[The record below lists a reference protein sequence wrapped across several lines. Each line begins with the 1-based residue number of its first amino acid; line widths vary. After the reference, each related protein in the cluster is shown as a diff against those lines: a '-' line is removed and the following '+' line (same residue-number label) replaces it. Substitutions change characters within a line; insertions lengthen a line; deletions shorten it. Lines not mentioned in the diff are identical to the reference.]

1 MPQNAENRDD
11 VANAGRPIDG
21 QPLEASDTYR
31 DENRE
36 GFANAQKPTSGQPLE
51 ASDTYK
57 DESRKLNY
65 DENEAAVKKP
75 TLVERCRGLWSK
87 TGITWPRFKLMFK
100 GALAPTIAVALF
112 QADDFAAHF
121 STVGYLIG
129 ITSILSISIQPRS
142 KFLQTMLVNVVFV
155 CFAAACVTL
164 ALYCCVQARIHSGEP
179 GTPSQ
184 GGANT
189 SGLAAQGAQTA
200 PYNSS
205 ASAVAGIWLMFMIY
219 CMSTVRAAKPQF
231 MIPAMAGAIIGNVG
245 MVYSPQF
252 SSMVQAEA
260 FVKRLLEAFL
270 TGFGIGTGVSLLIFP
285 LTSRTVVFNDMS
297 AYLTSLRSALKAN
310 MDYVHSLESTDM
322 FTFGRTDTMRHRV
335 LHSPAAEIVKEKMRA
350 LQSTAA
356 KLNTDLPFAKREI
369 AIGSLGPDDLQ
380 SIARLLRLI
389 MLPMVG
395 LSCISDIFERIAE
408 DRGWVSIPFDDDI
421 SLSGTT
427 LADMTKRRA
436 VLEWHELMRALRE
449 PFQEMADIID
459 EGLEHAMI
467 DLRLIKNKKPSQ
479 RDAESKGDRPRP
491 GDEGFAEYLNQRTK
505 SFHKRKQSMLVA
517 WCHIRGIELPDDF
530 FTNPEVM
537 KNFQDPEWLK
547 LDFDPALRARSRR
560 QLYIC
565 LYMEFL
571 LWSIGRRV
579 YDLLVFAETARVAGK
594 LSKKRLIVPGSKT
607 LKKWVKSFFQ
617 PDADS
622 SENQQM
628 DGSDQT
634 TRVYLGSAFSRKKN
648 PMHLPPQNA
657 WERIGDRI
665 RKIAQFFGS
674 PESVFGAR
682 VAIATMCIAIVAY
695 LRDTQVFYTRNR
707 IFWAQ
712 IMCSI
717 GMQPSAGQG
726 LRNAFFRIAGTG
738 LFMIAAWICWYIV
751 DGQPAGVIVFYF
763 IFLHIGPWI
772 MLNYPSYT
780 TLGMIGP
787 ITMTLIL
794 GYELQVDK
802 IGIDKAQSNGQ
813 AYQPV
818 YLLGPIRLATVI
830 GGLFLGWLWTIF
842 PYPVSEHAELRKS
855 LGSSLYLLAN
865 YYSVM
870 HETVRARLQ
879 GIDEDPTIKGS
890 VGQRLEKSRRQI
902 FGKCNLLL
910 SGMRARTSFIKFD
923 IPLGGKFPKKQYE
936 VIIEQMQSML
946 NFMALVSY
954 ASTSF
959 EDLQKI
965 SDDSEHQL
973 EWLYTFRKLIGETN
987 VTSQTITTLLTLMS
1001 ASVANGQP
1009 LPPYLRVPEP
1019 YRYTER
1025 LDELNQDLLS
1035 IKHIAEPGYASFAV
1049 TQLGTK
1055 CVIDD
1060 LKKLL
1065 EDVKDLVGELDFSY
1079 HVVSTEDMDV
1089 LEETVTYGGSTR
1101 EQRLARKT
1109 D

>member
-1 MPQNAENRDD
+1 MAQTVEQDEEKAKPNRP
-11 VANAGRPIDG
+11 ADG
-21 QPLEASDTYR
+21 GALLNTNTFSGSSNNTKREKDGETKPEK
-31 DENRE
+31 NRSLLKR
-36 GFANAQKPTSGQPLE
+36 GK
-51 ASDTYK
+51 
-57 DESRKLNY
+57 
-65 DENEAAVKKP
+65 
-75 TLVERCRGLWSK
+75 GLWAK
-87 TGITWPRFKLMFK
+87 TGITWPIFKLMFK

-112 QADDFAAHF
+112 QADDFASHF

-129 ITSILSISIQPRS
+129 ITSILSMVIQPRS

-164 ALYCCVQARIHSGEP
+164 ALYCCVQARIHSGES
-179 GTPSQ
+179 GAPSQ
-184 GGANT
+184 GGAAT

-205 ASAVAGIWLMFMIY
+205 AAAVAGIWLMVMVY
-219 CMSTVRAAKPQF
+219 AMATVRAAKPQF
-231 MIPAMAGAIIGNVG
+231 MIPAISGAIIGNVG
-245 MVYSPQF
+245 MVYAPQF
-252 SSMVQAEA
+252 SAFVQAEA
-260 FVKRLLEAFL
+260 FIKKLLEAFL
-270 TGFGIGTGVSLLIFP
+270 TGFGIGTGVCLLIFP

-297 AYLTSLRSALKAN
+297 AYITALRSALKAN
-310 MDYVHSLESTDM
+310 MDYVHSLEDNDM
-322 FTFGRTDTMRHRV
+322 FTFGRTDTIRHRIM
-335 LHSPAAEIVKEKMRA
+335 HSPEAQVVKGKMQA
-350 LQSTAA
+350 LQGAAA

-369 AIGSLGPDDLQ
+369 ALGNLGPDDLQ
-380 SIARLLRLI
+380 SITKLLRLI

-408 DRGWVSIPFDDDI
+408 DRGWVSVPFDD
-421 SLSGTT
+421 SVPLSGTT
-427 LADMTKRRA
+427 LGDLTKRRA

-459 EGLEHAMI
+459 EGLEHAII
-467 DLRLIKNKKPSQ
+467 DLRLSKQKKSTAN
-479 RDAESKGDRPRP
+479 DSESKGDRPKP
-491 GDEGFAEYLNQRTK
+491 GEAGFAEYLNQRTK
-505 SFHKRKQSMLVA
+505 SFHGRRQEMLRA
-517 WCHIRGIELPDDF
+517 WCRVRGIELPDDF
-530 FTNPEVM
+530 FTNPEAM
-537 KNFQDPEWLK
+537 KNFQDPDWLK

-565 LYMEFL
+565 LYMDYL

-579 YDLLVFAETARVAGK
+579 YDLVAFAETARVTGK
-594 LSKKRLIVPGSKT
+594 LQKKRLIVPGSKT
-607 LKKWVKSFFQ
+607 LKKWIFSFFQ
-617 PDADS
+617 PDADA
-622 SENQQM
+622 SENHQM
-628 DGSDQT
+628 EGSDQMT
-634 TRVYLGSAFSRKKN
+634 KVHLGSAFSKRKD

-657 WERIGDRI
+657 WERIGERI
-665 RKIAQFFGS
+665 RKLAQFFSS

-682 VAIATMCIAIVAY
+682 VAIATMCIAVVAF
-695 LRDTQVFYTRNR
+695 LHDTQVFYTRNR

-712 IMCSI
+712 IMTSI
-717 GMQPSAGQG
+717 GMQPSAGQS
-726 LRNAFFRIAGTG
+726 LRTSFFRIIGTA
-738 LFMIAAWICWYIV
+738 LFMIAAYICWYIV
-751 DGQPAGVIVFYF
+751 DGEVPGVIVFYF

-772 MLNYPSYT
+772 ILKHPPYT
-780 TLGMIGP
+780 TLGVIGP

-794 GYELQVDK
+794 GYELQVLK
-802 IGIDKAQSNGQ
+802 IGVEVAQSNGQ

-830 GGLFLGWLWTIF
+830 GGLFLGWIWTIF

-870 HETVRARLQ
+870 HETVRARIR
-879 GIDEDPTIKGS
+879 GIEDDPNSKGS
-890 VGQRLEKSRRQI
+890 VSQRLEKARRTI

-910 SGMRARTSFIKFD
+910 SGMRTRTGFIKFD
-923 IPLGGKFPKKQYE
+923 IPLGGKFPKEKYKT
-936 VIIEQMQSML
+936 IIEEMQSML

-959 EDLQKI
+959 QDLQ
-965 SDDSEHQL
+965 SQPGDSEHQL
-973 EWLYTFRKLIGETN
+973 EWLNTFRKLIGETN
-987 VTSQTITTLLTLMS
+987 VTSQAISSLLTLMS
-1001 ASVANGQP
+1001 SSVANGQP

-1019 YRYTER
+1019 FRYTER
-1025 LDELNQDLLS
+1025 LDEMDKDLLS
-1035 IKHIAEPGYASFAV
+1035 VKHIAEPGYASFAV

-1079 HVVSTEDMDV
+1079 HVVSTADSQES
-1089 LEETVTYGGSTR
+1089 EETLTYGANDGTESG
-1101 EQRLARKT
+1101 AKKT

>member
-1 MPQNAENRDD
+1 MPHSAE
-11 VANAGRPIDG
+11 
-21 QPLEASDTYR
+21 TR
-31 DENRE
+31 DESAHAE
-36 GFANAQKPTSGQPLE
+36 KPTDGEPLPPLHGSNE
-51 ASDTYK
+51 SDDSNGKTRHHGAR
-57 DESRKLNY
+57 DT
-65 DENEAAVKKP
+65 ENKA
-75 TLVERCRGLWSK
+75 TLKERCQSLWTK
-87 TGITWPRFKLMFK
+87 TGITWPVFKLMFK

-112 QADDFAAHF
+112 QADDFASHF
-121 STVGYLIG
+121 STVGYLVG
-129 ITSILSISIQPRS
+129 ITSILSLVIQPRS

-164 ALYCCVQARIHSGEP
+164 ALYCCVQARIHSGES
-179 GTPSQ
+179 GRPSQ
-184 GGANT
+184 GGSGT

-205 ASAVAGIWLMFMIY
+205 AAAVAGIWLMVMIY
-219 CMSTVRAAKPQF
+219 CISTVRAAKPQF

-245 MVYSPQF
+245 MVYAPQF
-252 SSMVQAEA
+252 SSMLQAEA

-297 AYLTSLRSALKAN
+297 AYLTSLRSALSAN
-310 MDYVHSLESTDM
+310 MDYVHSLENTDM

-335 LHSPAAEIVKEKMRA
+335 LHSPEAQFVKDKMQA
-350 LQSTAA
+350 LQDAAA
-356 KLNTDLPFAKREI
+356 KLNSDLPFAKREI
-369 AIGSLGPDDLQ
+369 ALGNLGPDDLQ
-380 SIARLLRLI
+380 SIAKLLRMI

-408 DRGWVSIPFDDDI
+408 DRGWVSIPFDDAS
-421 SLSGTT
+421 SLSGTA
-427 LADMTKRRA
+427 LGDLTKRRA

-449 PFQEMADIID
+449 PFQEMADVID

-467 DLRLIKNKKPSQ
+467 DLRLSKVKKP
-479 RDAESKGDRPRP
+479 DAKDVEAKGDRPRP
-491 GDEGFAEYLNQRTK
+491 GDAGFAEYLNQKTS
-505 SFHKRKQSMLVA
+505 SFHQRKQSMLQA
-517 WCHIRGIELPDDF
+517 WCRVRGIELPENF
-530 FTNPEVM
+530 FTDPEVM
-537 KNFQDPEWLK
+537 KNFQDPDWLK

-579 YDLLVFAETARVAGK
+579 YDLVSFAETARVAGK
-594 LSKKRLIVPGSKT
+594 LEKRRLIVPGSKT
-607 LKKWVKSFFQ
+607 LKKWVLSFFE

-622 SENQQM
+622 AGNQQM
-628 DGSDQT
+628 EGSDQT
-634 TRVYLGSAFSRKKN
+634 TRVHLGSAFTQRKD

-657 WERIGDRI
+657 WERVGDRI
-665 RKIAQFFGS
+665 RKLAQFFGS

-682 VAIATMCIAIVAY
+682 VALATMCIAVVAY
-695 LRDTQVFYTRNR
+695 LRHTQVFYTQNR
-707 IFWAQ
+707 LFWAQ
-712 IMCSI
+712 IMTSI
-717 GMQPSAGQG
+717 GMQPSAGQS
-726 LRNAFFRIAGTG
+726 LRSGFFRIIGTA

-751 DGQPAGVIVFYF
+751 NGETAGVIVFYF

-772 MLNYPSYT
+772 MLKYPAYT
-780 TLGMIGP
+780 TLGVIGP

-794 GYELQVDK
+794 GYELQVHK
-802 IGIDKAQSNGQ
+802 IGLEIAQSNGQ

-830 GGLFLGWLWTIF
+830 GGLSLGWLWTIF

-855 LGSSLYLLAN
+855 LGSALYLLAN

-870 HETVRARLQ
+870 HETVRARIR
-879 GIDEDPTIKGS
+879 GFEDDPSIKGS
-890 VGQRLEKSRRQI
+890 VSQRLEKARRTI
-902 FGKCNLLL
+902 FGKTNLLL
-910 SGMRARTSFIKFD
+910 SGMRTRTEFVKFD

-936 VIIEQMQSML
+936 AIIDRMQSML

-959 EDLQKI
+959 QDLQ
-965 SDDSEHQL
+965 SRSTNSTTDDDSDHHL
-973 EWLYTFRKLIGETN
+973 EWLLSFRKLIGETN
-987 VTSQTITTLLTLMS
+987 VTSQAITTLLTLMS

-1019 YRYTER
+1019 FRYTEK
-1025 LDELNQDLLS
+1025 LDEMDRDLLS
-1035 IKHIAEPGYASFAV
+1035 VRHIAEPGYATFSV
-1049 TQLGTK
+1049 TQLGVK

-1060 LKKLL
+1060 LKVLL
-1065 EDVKDLVGELDFSY
+1065 GDVRGLVGELDFSF
-1079 HVVSTEDMDV
+1079 HVVSTADEEGEG
-1089 LEETVTYGGSTR
+1089 EETVTFGARGGG
-1101 EQRLARKT
+1101 RKI

>member
-1 MPQNAENRDD
+1 MMPQTAENHNDAANAENATDD
-11 VANAGRPIDG
+11 RPLQQSNGSSDMSGKFNDVGRA
-21 QPLEASDTYR
+21 E
-31 DENRE
+31 
-36 GFANAQKPTSGQPLE
+36 
-51 ASDTYK
+51 K
-57 DESRKLNY
+57 DETPALS
-65 DENEAAVKKP
+65 
-75 TLVERCRGLWSK
+75 ERCKTLWTK
-87 TGITWPRFKLMFK
+87 TGITWPRYKLMFK

-112 QADDFAAHF
+112 QADDFASHF
-121 STVGYLIG
+121 STVGYLVG
-129 ITSILSISIQPRS
+129 ITSILSLVIQPRS

-164 ALYCCVQARIHSGEP
+164 ALYCCVQARIHSGES
-179 GTPSQ
+179 GRPSQ
-184 GGANT
+184 GGADT
-189 SGLAAQGAQTA
+189 SGLAATGAQTA

-205 ASAVAGIWLMFMIY
+205 AAAVAGIWLMVMIY

-245 MVYSPQF
+245 MVYAPQF

-260 FVKRLLEAFL
+260 FIKRLLEAFL
-270 TGFGIGTGVSLLIFP
+270 TGFGIGTGVSLFIFP

-297 AYLTSLRSALKAN
+297 AYLTSLRSALTAN
-310 MDYVHSLESTDM
+310 MDYVHSLENTDM
-322 FTFGRTDTMRHRV
+322 FTFGRTETMRHRMI
-335 LHSPAAEIVKEKMRA
+335 HSPEAEVVKAKMQA
-350 LQSTAA
+350 LQDASA

-369 AIGSLGPDDLQ
+369 ALGNLGPDDLQ

-408 DRGWVSIPFDDDI
+408 DRGWVSIPFDDAA
-421 SLSGTT
+421 SLSGTA
-427 LADMTKRRA
+427 LGDMTKRRA

-449 PFQEMADIID
+449 PFQEMANVID

-467 DLRLIKNKKPSQ
+467 DLRLKKIKKPAPEDIEAKS
-479 RDAESKGDRPRP
+479 DRPKP

-517 WCHIRGIELPDDF
+517 WCRVRGIELPDDF

-537 KNFQDPEWLK
+537 KNFQDPDWLK

-579 YDLLVFAETARVAGK
+579 YDLVIFAETARVAGK
-594 LSKKRLIVPGSKT
+594 LGKKRLIVPGSKT
-607 LKKWVKSFFQ
+607 LKKWFKSFFKA
-617 PDADS
+617 DADS

-628 DGSDQT
+628 EGSDEM
-634 TRVYLGSAFSRKKN
+634 TRVHLGSAYTRKKD

-665 RKIAQFFGS
+665 RKLAQFFGS

-682 VAIATMCIAIVAY
+682 VALATMCIAVVAY
-695 LRDTQVFYTRNR
+695 LRDTQVFYTQNR

-712 IMCSI
+712 IMTSI
-717 GMQPSAGQG
+717 GMQPSAGQS
-726 LRNAFFRIAGTG
+726 LRGAFFRIAGTG

-751 DGQPAGVIVFYF
+751 DGNVPGVIVFYF

-772 MLNYPSYT
+772 MLKYPTYT
-780 TLGMIGP
+780 TLGVIGP

-794 GYELQVDK
+794 GYELQVTK
-802 IGIDKAQSNGQ
+802 VGIEVAQSNGQ

-870 HETVRARLQ
+870 HETVRARLR
-879 GIDEDPTIKGS
+879 GIDDDPTIKGS
-890 VGQRLEKSRRQI
+890 ISQRLEKARRTI
-902 FGKCNLLL
+902 FTKTNLLL
-910 SGMRARTSFIKFD
+910 SGMRARTAFIKFD

-936 VIIEQMQSML
+936 QIIEQMQSML

-959 EDLQKI
+959 QDLQ
-965 SDDSEHQL
+965 SRTDDSENQL
-973 EWLYTFRKLIGETN
+973 EWLHTFRKLIGETN
-987 VTSQTITTLLTLMS
+987 VTSQAITTLLTLMS

-1019 YRYTER
+1019 FRYTEK
-1025 LDELNQDLLS
+1025 LDEMDMDLLS
-1035 IKHIAEPGYASFAV
+1035 VKHIAEPGYASFAV

-1079 HVVSTEDMDV
+1079 HVVSTMDDAEDV
-1089 LEETVTYGGSTR
+1089 EETVTFGVRDR
-1101 EQRLARKT
+1101 EHRQARKG

>member
-1 MPQNAENRDD
+1 MPHTAENRDES
-11 VANAGRPIDG
+11 AHA
-21 QPLEASDTYR
+21 E
-31 DENRE
+31 
-36 GFANAQKPTSGQPLE
+36 KPTHGEPLPPLHGGSNGSNDSSGKTNGDGARDAE
-51 ASDTYK
+51 
-57 DESRKLNY
+57 
-65 DENEAAVKKP
+65 KKP
-75 TLVERCRGLWSK
+75 TFKERCQSSWTK
-87 TGITWPRFKLMFK
+87 TGITWPVFKLMFK

-112 QADDFAAHF
+112 QADDFASHF
-121 STVGYLIG
+121 STVGYLVG
-129 ITSILSISIQPRS
+129 ITSILSLVIQPRS

-164 ALYCCVQARIHSGEP
+164 ALYCCVQARIHSGES
-179 GTPSQ
+179 GRPSS
-184 GGANT
+184 GGSGT

-205 ASAVAGIWLMFMIY
+205 AAAVAGIWLMVMIY

-245 MVYSPQF
+245 MVYAPQF
-252 SSMVQAEA
+252 SSMLQAEA

-297 AYLTSLRSALKAN
+297 AYLTSLRSALSAN
-310 MDYVHSLESTDM
+310 MDYVHSLENTDM

-335 LHSPAAEIVKEKMRA
+335 LHSPEAQFVKDKMQA
-350 LQSTAA
+350 LQNAAA
-356 KLNTDLPFAKREI
+356 KLNSDLPFAKREI
-369 AIGSLGPDDLQ
+369 ALGNLGPDDLQ
-380 SIARLLRLI
+380 SIAKLLRMI

-408 DRGWVSIPFDDDI
+408 DRGWVSIPFDDAS

-427 LADMTKRRA
+427 LGDLTKRRA

-449 PFQEMADIID
+449 PFQEMADVID

-467 DLRLIKNKKPSQ
+467 DLRLSKVKKP
-479 RDAESKGDRPRP
+479 DAKDVEAKGGRPRP
-491 GDEGFAEYLNQRTK
+491 GDTGFAEYLNKKTS
-505 SFHKRKQSMLVA
+505 SFHQRKQSMLQA
-517 WCHIRGIELPDDF
+517 WCRIRGIELPDNF
-530 FTNPEVM
+530 FTDPEVM
-537 KNFQDPEWLK
+537 KNFQDPDWLK

-579 YDLLVFAETARVAGK
+579 YDLVSFAETARVAGK
-594 LSKKRLIVPGSKT
+594 LEKKRLIVPGSKT
-607 LKKWVKSFFQ
+607 LKKWVFSFFE

-622 SENQQM
+622 AGNQQM
-628 DGSDQT
+628 EGSDQT
-634 TRVYLGSAFSRKKN
+634 TRVHLGSAFTRRKD

-665 RKIAQFFGS
+665 RKLAQFFGS

-682 VAIATMCIAIVAY
+682 VALATMCIAVVAY
-695 LRDTQVFYTRNR
+695 LRHTQVFYTQNR
-707 IFWAQ
+707 LFWAQ
-712 IMCSI
+712 IMTSI
-717 GMQPSAGQG
+717 GMQPSAGQS
-726 LRNAFFRIAGTG
+726 LRSGFFRIIGTA

-751 DGQPAGVIVFYF
+751 DSQTAGVIVFYF

-772 MLNYPSYT
+772 MLKYPAYT
-780 TLGMIGP
+780 TLGVIGP

-794 GYELQVDK
+794 GYELQVHK
-802 IGIDKAQSNGQ
+802 IGLEKAQSNGQ

-830 GGLFLGWLWTIF
+830 GGLSLGWLWTIF

-855 LGSSLYLLAN
+855 LGSALYLLAN

-870 HETVRARLQ
+870 HETVRARIRGL
-879 GIDEDPTIKGS
+879 EDDPSIKGS
-890 VGQRLEKSRRQI
+890 VSQRLEKARRTI
-902 FGKCNLLL
+902 FGKSNLLL
-910 SGMRARTSFIKFD
+910 SGMRARTEFVKFD

-936 VIIEQMQSML
+936 VIIDRMQSML

-959 EDLQKI
+959 QDLQRR
-965 SDDSEHQL
+965 SANSTTTDDSDHHL
-973 EWLYTFRKLIGETN
+973 EWLLSFRKLIGETN
-987 VTSQTITTLLTLMS
+987 VTSQAITTLLTLMS

-1019 YRYTER
+1019 FRYTEK
-1025 LDELNQDLLS
+1025 LDEMDRDLLS
-1035 IKHIAEPGYASFAV
+1035 VRHIAEPGYATFSV
-1049 TQLGTK
+1049 TQLGVK

-1060 LKKLL
+1060 LKVLL
-1065 EDVKDLVGELDFSY
+1065 EDVRGLVGELDFSF
-1079 HVVSTEDMDV
+1079 HVVSTAEGV
-1089 LEETVTYGGSTR
+1089 GGEGGLEEEEETVTFGARGGGG
-1101 EQRLARKT
+1101 RKI

>member
-1 MPQNAENRDD
+1 MPQPAENPDD
-11 VANAGRPIDG
+11 AANG
-21 QPLEASDTYR
+21 QPLQQSNESSDM
-31 DENRE
+31 
-36 GFANAQKPTSGQPLE
+36 SGKSE
-51 ASDTYK
+51 KNGET
-57 DESRKLNY
+57 
-65 DENEAAVKKP
+65 KKKSSFP
-75 TLVERCRGLWSK
+75 ERCKTLWTK

-112 QADDFAAHF
+112 QADDFASHF
-121 STVGYLIG
+121 STVGYLVG
-129 ITSILSISIQPRS
+129 ITSILSLVIQPRS

-164 ALYCCVQARIHSGEP
+164 ALYCCVQARIHSGES
-179 GTPSQ
+179 GRPST

-205 ASAVAGIWLMFMIY
+205 AAAVAGIWLMVMIY

-245 MVYSPQF
+245 MVYAPQF
-252 SSMVQAEA
+252 SAFSQAEA

-270 TGFGIGTGVSLLIFP
+270 TGFGIGTGVSLFIFP

-297 AYLTSLRSALKAN
+297 SYLTSLRSALKAN
-310 MDYVHSLESTDM
+310 MDYVHSLENTDM
-322 FTFGRTDTMRHRV
+322 FTFGRTDTMRHRIM
-335 LHSPAAEIVKEKMRA
+335 HSPEAQVVKEKMQA
-350 LQSTAA
+350 LQDASA
-356 KLNTDLPFAKREI
+356 KLNSDLPFAKREI
-369 AIGSLGPDDLQ
+369 AFGNLGPDDLQ
-380 SIARLLRLI
+380 SVARLLRLI

-408 DRGWVSIPFDDDI
+408 DRGWVSIPFDDGA
-421 SLSGTT
+421 SLSGTA
-427 LADMTKRRA
+427 LGDMTKRRA

-449 PFQEMADIID
+449 PFQEMADVID

-467 DLRLIKNKKPSQ
+467 DLRLKKFKKSTPT
-479 RDAESKGDRPRP
+479 DAEAKGDRPKP

-517 WCHIRGIELPDDF
+517 WCRVRGIELPDDF

-537 KNFQDPEWLK
+537 KNFQDPDWLK

-579 YDLLVFAETARVAGK
+579 YDLVVFAETARVAGK
-594 LSKKRLIVPGSKT
+594 LEKKRLIVPGSKT
-607 LKKWVKSFFQ
+607 LKKWFKSFFKA
-617 PDADS
+617 DADS

-628 DGSDQT
+628 EGSDEM
-634 TRVYLGSAFSRKKN
+634 TRVHLGSAYTRKKD

-657 WERIGDRI
+657 WERVGDRI
-665 RKIAQFFGS
+665 RKLAQFFGS

-682 VAIATMCIAIVAY
+682 VAIATMCIAVVAY
-695 LRDTQVFYTRNR
+695 LKNTQVFYTQNR

-712 IMCSI
+712 IMTSI
-717 GMQPSAGQG
+717 GMQPSAGQS
-726 LRNAFFRIAGTG
+726 LRSGFFRIAGTG

-751 DGQPAGVIVFYF
+751 DGQVAGVIVFYF

-772 MLNYPSYT
+772 MLKYPSYT
-780 TLGMIGP
+780 TLGVIGP

-794 GYELQVDK
+794 GYELQVLK
-802 IGIDKAQSNGQ
+802 IGIERAQSNGQ

-870 HETVRARLQ
+870 HETVRARLR
-879 GIDEDPTIKGS
+879 GIDDDPTIKGS
-890 VGQRLEKSRRQI
+890 ISQRLDKARRTI

-910 SGMRARTSFIKFD
+910 SGMRGRTAFIKFD

-936 VIIEQMQSML
+936 QIIEQMQSML

-959 EDLQKI
+959 QDLQ
-965 SDDSEHQL
+965 SHTDDSENQL
-973 EWLYTFRKLIGETN
+973 EWLHTFRKLIGETN
-987 VTSQTITTLLTLMS
+987 VTSQAITTLLTLMS
-1001 ASVANGQP
+1001 ASVTNGQP

-1019 YRYTER
+1019 FRYTEK
-1025 LDELNQDLLS
+1025 LDEMDMDLLS
-1035 IKHIAEPGYASFAV
+1035 VKHIAEPGYASFAV

-1079 HVVSTEDMDV
+1079 HVISTDDVEDV
-1089 LEETVTYGGSTR
+1089 EETITFGASNK
-1101 EQRLARKT
+1101 EQRTARKA